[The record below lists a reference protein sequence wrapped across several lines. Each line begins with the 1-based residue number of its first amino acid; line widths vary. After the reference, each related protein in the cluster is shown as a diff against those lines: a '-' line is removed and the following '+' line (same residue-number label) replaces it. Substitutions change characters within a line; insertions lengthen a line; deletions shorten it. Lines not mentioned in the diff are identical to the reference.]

1 MNTAIKKIKQYFQR
15 TYKNKMYAMVLILA
29 GIFSMKIADDS
40 TFLIFALILG
50 VPLFLTGKELMEEDW
65 IW

>member
-1 MNTAIKKIKQYFQR
+1 
-15 TYKNKMYAMVLILA
+15 
-29 GIFSMKIADDS
+29 MKIADDS